1 MLTMLTEKADPI
13 ITEAQKRG
21 WDLSTV
27 HKVMNRYK
35 QEFLMDP
42 VCFSD
47 LLEVLE

>member
-1 MLTMLTEKADPI
+1 MHTVLTEKTDPI

-27 HKVMNRYK
+27 HKVMYEYEK
-35 QEFLMDP
+35 EFLMDP

>member
-27 HKVMNRYK
+27 HKVMNRYSFK
-35 QEFLMDP
+35 HLQKVAERTR
-42 VCFSD
+42 
-47 LLEVLE
+47 

>member
-1 MLTMLTEKADPI
+1 MLTEKADPVI
-13 ITEAQKRG
+13 LEAQKRG
-21 WDLSTV
+21 WDLSTI
-27 HKVMNRYK
+27 HKVINRYR